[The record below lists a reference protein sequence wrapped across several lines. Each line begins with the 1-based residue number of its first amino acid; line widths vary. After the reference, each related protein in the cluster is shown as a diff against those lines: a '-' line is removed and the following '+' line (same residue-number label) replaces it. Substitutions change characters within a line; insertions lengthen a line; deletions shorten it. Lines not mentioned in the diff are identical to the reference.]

1 MKSLVCRKCAKGS
14 YWGQKRNPV
23 PKGPAMFEATTDA
36 RTRDAMRNANQLRS
50 DYLRRL
56 FTRGK

>member
-1 MKSLVCRKCAKGS
+1 
-14 YWGQKRNPV
+14 
-23 PKGPAMFEATTDA
+23 MFEATTDA
-36 RTRDAMRNANQLRS
+36 RTRDAIRNAHQLRS